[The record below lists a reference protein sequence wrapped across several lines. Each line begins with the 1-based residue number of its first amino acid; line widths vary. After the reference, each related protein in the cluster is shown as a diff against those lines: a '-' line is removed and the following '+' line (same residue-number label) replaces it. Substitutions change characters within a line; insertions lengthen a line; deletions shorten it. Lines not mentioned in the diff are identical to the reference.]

1 MERDRTLLALS
12 SAGLGLLATLLTT
25 IGIGS
30 RWQFTL
36 YVLASSSFLASV
48 FGGLAVFHLNSGHL
62 EDLIYERPPRR
73 RLLNF
78 STGVLGGGFVLGII
92 LTLLLAFWLG
102 KAKVDKETLEMSK
115 RENTAL
121 TPSDWSQKGLDGFGG
136 LFSGNGTPGH
146 VGGGSSPSGGANS
159 GGGSS
164 PSGSGTGGSASGAGA
179 K

>member
-30 RWQFTL
+30 RLQFVV
-36 YVLASSSFLASV
+36 YVLASSSFLGSV
-48 FGGLAVFHLNSGHL
+48 FGGLAVFHLNSWHL
-62 EDLIYERPPRR
+62 EDLIHQREPRR
-73 RLLNF
+73 KLLNF
-78 STGVLGGGFVLGII
+78 STVILVGGFVLGIV

-102 KAKVDKETLEMSK
+102 KAKVDKETLDMNK

-121 TPSDWSQKGLDGFGG
+121 TPSDWSQKGLDGLGG
-136 LFSGNGTPGH
+136 LFSGNGH
-146 VGGGSSPSGGANS
+146 AGGGSSPSGGANS

-164 PSGSGTGGSASGAGA
+164 PSGSGTGGSASGTGA